1 MPCNIREV
9 KLLEKHMKSTVSS
22 RDVIAD
28 CESNM
33 QNNNFVDFKREP
45 FRQLAMNSRGYKA
58 AFLICL
64 AAMQRGLQISFLYDS
79 ERVSAGANSDKDSV
93 QVGRSFA
100 ISSNDRV
107 VRFNNSLGPNTSKAA
122 SEITARKHIAKKYF
136 AKAGV
141 PTPLGDKLNKHEY
154 RDFIKQLKAKQPNMK
169 FVIKPFNGSL
179 ARDTYVNLTV
189 DQLSDIVE
197 EFPHDEFLIEEFI
210 SGPEYRFTVVNHECV
225 GVFERLPASIVGNGS
240 DTVEDLVKLENTK
253 REQNPF
259 LAGSLI
265 NLQKLVDVGEFPMSE
280 IKKIPKLNESVL
292 LTSLQR
298 VGMGGSPRDLTDKMD
313 SAFKTIA
320 VDACRAV
327 DAPNGGVDIIIPN
340 LDDFESARVLE
351 VNVRHHIEGHSFCE
365 NKEIW
370 DNSVAE
376 KIIDMYF
383 PETENNEKNHKAVFD
398 VEVVRNAL
406 QTQAFTAIHLPRVGQ
421 DWTVEHFVFDLSN
434 KIHAALWDYVK
445 PEIGSVGGNVT
456 KLKFNKD
463 LLYVVLCA
471 PNSAYELFAER
482 TKIHNSLSLA
492 QEIKDIRKTTN

>member
-1 MPCNIREV
+1 MV
-9 KLLEKHMKSTVSS
+9 STVSN
-22 RDVIAD
+22 RDIIAD

-33 QNNNFVDFKREP
+33 QRNSFVDFKREP

-79 ERVSAGANSDKDSV
+79 ERVSAGANSDKESV

-100 ISSNDRV
+100 ISSNDKV
-107 VRFNNSLGPNTSKAA
+107 VRFNNSLGPNTSRIA
-122 SEITARKHIAKKYF
+122 SEITAKKHIAKDYF
-136 AKAGV
+136 VKAGV
-141 PTPLGDKLNKHEY
+141 PTPRGDKLNKQDY
-154 RDFIKQLKAKQPNMK
+154 RDYIKQLEAKQPNMK
-169 FVIKPFNGSL
+169 FVVKPFNGSL
-179 ARDTYVNLTV
+179 ARDTYVNLAV
-189 DQLSDIVE
+189 DQLSDIVKD
-197 EFPHDEFLIEEFI
+197 FPHDEFLVEEFI
-210 SGPEYRFTVVNHECV
+210 SGPEYRFTVVNYECV
-225 GVFERLPASIVGNGS
+225 GVFERVPASITGNGI
-240 DTVEDLVKLENTK
+240 DTIEHLVTLENTK
-253 REQNPF
+253 RKQNPF

-265 NLQKLVDVGEFPMSE
+265 DLQKLIELDEFPAAE
-280 IKKIPKLNESVL
+280 IKKIPEPNESVL

-298 VGMGGSPRDLTDKMD
+298 VGMGGSPLDLTDKMD
-313 SAFKTIA
+313 SAFKAIA

-340 LDDFESARVLE
+340 LSDCKSARVLE

-383 PETENNEKNHKAVFD
+383 PETKDSERNCKAVFD
-398 VEVVRNAL
+398 VEIIRNAL
-406 QTQAFTAIHLPRVGQ
+406 QTQAFTAVHLPRITQ

-434 KIHAALWDYVK
+434 KIQAALWDYVK

-463 LLYVVLCA
+463 LLYVVLSA
-471 PNSAYELFAER
+471 QNSAYELFAGR

-492 QEIKDIRKTTN
+492 QEIKEIRKTMN